1 MYALVEIAGKQ
12 FKLEENSQVEIPY
25 NNNKVGDKISFDKVL
40 YFDDGT
46 KKTIGNPYVSG
57 LSIDAKV
64 ISHGKSP
71 KVIVFK
77 LKRRKGYQKR
87 SGHKQP
93 YTIVEI
99 GKLVTK
105 KTTAKKTTAKKTTAK
120 KTAAKKTA
128 TKKTATKKT
137 ATKKTATKKTTAKK
151 DK

>member
-46 KKTIGNPYVSG
+46 KKTIGTPYVSG

-64 ISHGKSP
+64 VSHGKSP

-87 SGHKQP
+87 SVHKQP

-99 GKLVTK
+99 GKLAAKKAAPK
-105 KTTAKKTTAKKTTAK
+105 KTTAKK
-120 KTAAKKTA
+120 AAPK
-128 TKKTATKKT
+128 
-137 ATKKTATKKTTAKK
+137 
-151 DK
+151 